1 MRTYSSP
8 TRDADAAATR
18 RRIIDAA
25 ELLFVRDGFAAT
37 SIRAIAAEAQV
48 SVQSV
53 NLAGPKASLLIA
65 AFELSFAGDEG
76 RHALTS
82 RPALVEIMGN
92 PDTEAALA
100 AYVTFLS
107 EANQRSA
114 PIIRALRAAADADAA
129 ARAAYRDLEE
139 RRHRDMVN
147 GARWLVSRGLVALTL
162 TAEAADVLG
171 YVTGPET
178 YLAFAEDRGWRPDR
192 YEDWLAR
199 ALRSLIIDVY

>member
-1 MRTYSSP
+1 VRTYSSP
-8 TRDADAAATR
+8 TRVADAAATR

-25 ELLFVRDGFAAT
+25 ALLFVRDGFAAT
-37 SIRAIAAEAQV
+37 SIKAIAAEAQV

-82 RPALVEIMGN
+82 RPELAEIMGN
-92 PDTEAALA
+92 PDTDAALA
-100 AYVTFLS
+100 EYVVFLS
-107 EANQRSA
+107 AANQRSA
-114 PIIRALRAAADADAA
+114 AIVRALRAAADADGA
-129 ARAAYRDLEE
+129 ARAAYKDLED

-147 GARWLVSRGLVALTL
+147 GAHWMASRGLVALTSS
-162 TAEAADVLG
+162 AEVADVLG

-178 YLAFAEDRGWRPDR
+178 YLAFADRGWRSLK
-192 YEDWLAR
+192 YEEWLLR
-199 ALRSLIIDVY
+199 VLRSLIIDVY

>member
-8 TRDADAAATR
+8 SRVAEAAVTR

-25 ELLFVRDGFAAT
+25 ARLFIRDGFAAT
-37 SIRAIAAEAQV
+37 SMKAIALEAGV

-82 RPALVEIMGN
+82 RPELVEIMQN
-92 PDTEAALA
+92 PSTDGALT
-100 AYVTFLS
+100 AYVGFLS
-107 EANQRSA
+107 AANQRSA
-114 PIIRALRAAADADAA
+114 PLIRALRAAADADAA
-129 ARAAYRDLEE
+129 ARAAFADLEQ

-147 GARWLVSRGLVALTL
+147 GAHWMASRGLVALASS
-162 TAEAADVLG
+162 AEVADVLG

-178 YLAFAEDRGWRPDR
+178 YLAFAEDRGWRPIK
-192 YEDWLAR
+192 YEEWLLR
-199 ALRSLIIDVY
+199 ALHSLIIDVY